1 MTENKEEKKKY
12 LCSNCNGIVEGTPET
27 CPHCGAFFDT
37 KSD

>member
-1 MTENKEEKKKY
+1 MKENKEEKVAKY

-27 CPHCGAFFDT
+27 CPHCGAYFG